1 MFDRTVRR
9 LSAAKGAIMLRLSK
23 RSQLIGSF
31 ATGAVVS
38 GALLTFAMN
47 SPAVGVTP
55 PTEPAPAAAAAPF
68 SAAAQSRLD
77 LLRNQAASGD
87 EFSNWALSNA
97 LLDKF
102 DSTGDS
108 DDLYEAMLWVDRR
121 ADMYANQELA
131 ARVVDRYCGHRV
143 VRWHWFCVLGE

>member
-1 MFDRTVRR
+1 MFDRSLQTLSTAARR
-9 LSAAKGAIMLRLSK
+9 SSARH
-23 RSQLIGSF
+23 
-31 ATGAVVS
+31 VV
-38 GALLTFAMN
+38 ALLTCVLFALAGC
-47 SPAVGVTP
+47 SPTGHVDAAMKHPLPNAGAASV
-55 PTEPAPAAAAAPF
+55 PADARF
-68 SAAAQSRLD
+68 D

-87 EFSNWALSNA
+87 EFSNRALSNA

-102 DSTGDS
+102 DLTGDS

-121 ADMYANQELA
+121 WDMYGNQELA

>member
-1 MFDRTVRR
+1 
-9 LSAAKGAIMLRLSK
+9 
-23 RSQLIGSF
+23 
-31 ATGAVVS
+31 
-38 GALLTFAMN
+38 MN

-55 PTEPAPAAAAAPF
+55 PIEPAPAAAAAPF

-131 ARVVDRYCGHRV
+131 ARVVGRYCGHRV

>member
-1 MFDRTVRR
+1 MFDRTIRC
-9 LSAAKGAIMLRLSK
+9 LSAAKAAVMLRLSK
-23 RSQLIGSF
+23 RTQLIGSF

-38 GALLTFAMN
+38 GVLLTFAMN
-47 SPAVGVTP
+47 SPAVSVTP
-55 PTEPAPAAAAAPF
+55 PGKPARTAAAGPF
-68 SAAAQSRLD
+68 IAVAQSRLD

-102 DSTGDS
+102 DLTGDS
-108 DDLYEAMLWVDRR
+108 DDLYEAMVWVDRR
-121 ADMYANQELA
+121 SDMYANQELA